1 MVKMA
6 DIAEIG
12 GMAKMGVKGKKSKKK
27 MDVSHR
33 KTMLAWI
40 IYPFK
45 QINVTKI
52 KQNIKMS

>member
-12 GMAKMGVKGKKSKKK
+12 GMAKMGVKGKKSKK

-45 QINVTKI
+45 QINVRKI

>member
-12 GMAKMGVKGKKSKKK
+12 GMAKMGVKGKKIKK